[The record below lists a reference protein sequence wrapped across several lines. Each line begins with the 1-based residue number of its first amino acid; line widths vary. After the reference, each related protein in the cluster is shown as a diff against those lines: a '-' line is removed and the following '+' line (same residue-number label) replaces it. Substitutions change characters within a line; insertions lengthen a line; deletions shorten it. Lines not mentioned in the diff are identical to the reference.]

1 MIAFATSFFSN
12 YLSFLFSKVVSNTL
26 KIRFYRICLM
36 IEWLDITLSISR
48 YFPYLFE
55 NKKNLRLLRDQYK
68 NFLFI
73 FVGVRNS
80 KCVEETF
87 YYKRSYLQNFLPDEV
102 LLKICLYA
110 APCDLGRLSCTCKRI
125 REVSLDPTLW

>member
-1 MIAFATSFFSN
+1 MI
-12 YLSFLFSKVVSNTL
+12 
-26 KIRFYRICLM
+26 
-36 IEWLDITLSISR
+36 
-48 YFPYLFE
+48 
-55 NKKNLRLLRDQYK
+55 KNLNVERNQCNN

-73 FVGVRNS
+73 FVGVQNS
-80 KCVEETF
+80 KCVEEDTV
-87 YYKRSYLQNFLPDEV
+87 YYKRSYLQNVLPDEV